1 MSDSDVYLSCQPR
14 VIPRSP
20 DGDNNWSNACS
31 RFASYDWSC
40 PVAVILMDDE
50 VVFNGE
56 TTLLGKRGTNPPLI
70 LDDPD
75 HHQHHLPPHMGQLR
89 PPTSNGTIHRAGPGR
104 AVFKWFTVIIGNF
117 CWKDFPLNFHFK
129 FKLSKINFAM
139 PFTKMSNFEIY
150 SKWFKSLKHRQL
162 KVESFCNIELIRIY
176 FHAGLE
182 NERCL
187 SSGGCES

>member
-1 MSDSDVYLSCQPR
+1 
-14 VIPRSP
+14 
-20 DGDNNWSNACS
+20 
-31 RFASYDWSC
+31 
-40 PVAVILMDDE
+40 MDDE

-56 TTLLGKRGTNPPLI
+56 TTLLGKRRTNPPLI

-75 HHQHHLPPHMGQLR
+75 HHHLPPHMGQLR

-150 SKWFKSLKHRQL
+150 SKWFKSFKHRQL

-182 NERCL
+182 IERCL
-187 SSGGCES
+187 RSGGCERPSDYEYHESFEVFGISVRHWRRSQQSDYIFLGGGDF